1 MKEKKKLSLTG
12 QLIITM
18 VAIVA
23 GTVVLC
29 LFFNSTFLTK
39 YYVFHKQKELHSGFE
54 RVQLIC
60 WEKGEASDE
69 ASVTFEKICAAGN
82 INILITDRNNNL
94 VWSSYSSAQ
103 RFQMQMEDW
112 LYGTDR
118 GRMQIIENGKNYT
131 LLRLKDERL
140 QSEYLVLLGNLRD
153 GGSVYANGSGE
164 HPGECKYYQPFLF
177 CGKHGGYCD

>member
-69 ASVTFEKICAAGN
+69 EIESLEEASA
-82 INILITDRNNNL
+82 
-94 VWSSYSSAQ
+94 
-103 RFQMQMEDW
+103 
-112 LYGTDR
+112 
-118 GRMQIIENGKNYT
+118 
-131 LLRLKDERL
+131 LKDISHMPARVKCAELAWRTLEEML
-140 QSEYLVLLGNLRD
+140 QSR
-153 GGSVYANGSGE
+153 
-164 HPGECKYYQPFLF
+164 K
-177 CGKHGGYCD
+177 

>member
-82 INILITDRNNNL
+82 INILTGITI
-94 VWSSYSSAQ
+94 WSGVPTA
-103 RFQMQMEDW
+103 
-112 LYGTDR
+112 
-118 GRMQIIENGKNYT
+118 
-131 LLRLKDERL
+131 
-140 QSEYLVLLGNLRD
+140 VP
-153 GGSVYANGSGE
+153 SVFRCRWRTGCTEPTGA
-164 HPGECKYYQPFLF
+164 ECRS
-177 CGKHGGYCD
+177 